1 MPQITNQHADSL
13 SRIVKLMKLII
24 VKRNEPNAPLSL
36 EYCDELLEALKPE
49 RNPSNENRT

>member
-24 VKRNEPNAPLSL
+24 VKRNETQRSVVVGIL
-36 EYCDELLEALKPE
+36 
-49 RNPSNENRT
+49 